1 MKVPLFHRFMTLR
14 FLSTSA
20 MALLIGFTLASFFVQ
35 AASDWTWKNI
45 AWSIALAGGLAL
57 CLALFLRF
65 RAHAQSLA
73 KAAQQ
78 SRELAAEIAEHKRV
92 EEALAER
99 TTRLEAVRDVAVEI
113 TRELDLTTL
122 LGLITRRAVELVG
135 TQSGV
140 LYLWDEAT
148 QVLIPQAWH
157 GHEEWIR
164 EVRLGLGEGIA
175 GTVAQR
181 REGVIVADYH
191 TSLLAHP
198 ALKERTGATAVL
210 AEPLLYRDRLV
221 GVLVLL
227 NPHGVGRPFTVG
239 DRNLLT
245 LFAAQAA
252 IAIENARLHS
262 TAVRRWEEVG
272 ALLRATHTV
281 MADLDLQGSLTR
293 IAEEASR
300 IAGTSYVRVL
310 LVDKAAQVLRVGVS
324 TDGLLPLGLE
334 TPLGGGLSGIVAK
347 IGKPLF
353 VADVQSHP
361 QNPFVQH
368 HREHGIR
375 TFLGLPI
382 AVRDEV
388 LGVLIFHTTCPYE
401 YNPDELAYLT
411 SFADQA
417 AIAIQHAQLYEALE
431 ARARRF
437 DTMTRLNQ
445 LISASLDMDDVLR
458 EITRAVAALM
468 DVPRVRIWI
477 ADEASQTLGL
487 RAASDDWLSVAHTI
501 THMRF
506 GENSAGWVARHR
518 QTLHI
523 PNIFDDARVSTAA
536 RDWYQANGL
545 SSLLGVPIFH
555 RDALLGVL
563 ILSGRQPLQFGSD
576 DQALLDSLVA
586 QAAVAIRNAAL
597 YATEAEA
604 RRAAELATRVKS
616 EFLAN
621 MSHEIRTPMN
631 GILGMTELALST
643 ALTPEQG
650 EYLTTVKTSAESL
663 LEILNDIL
671 DFSKIE
677 AGKLSIECIAF
688 RLRDTVGSMLKAL
701 ALRAHEKGL
710 ELTCRVQPGVPDV
723 LLGDPGRLRQ
733 VMVNLVGNAIK
744 FCAQGEVAVDVQ
756 LATDTGAQDQGSDA
770 TVLLHV
776 AVRDTGIGIPK
787 DKQRLIFEPFTQS
800 DGSTT
805 RQYGGTGLGL
815 TISRQLVALMGGQLW
830 VESVIGQGSIFH
842 FTVRFGSQ
850 RQDVDQRAPA
860 ATARLRNVPV
870 LIVADNATNRRNLHE
885 LLTYWGM
892 RPSSVDSGPAA
903 LAMLAQAHDAG
914 AAFPLVLLDAMMP
927 EMDGFTLAAQIK
939 QDPMLAETTIIM
951 LTAGSQRGDAA
962 HCRELDIAAYLTKP
976 VTQDELWDAI
986 LMTLGAIS
994 QTSVSALVTQHTV
1007 REHRQRL
1014 RVLLAEDN
1022 VVNQRLAVRLL
1033 EKWGH
1038 TVTVASTGKEAL
1050 IALAQQSCDLVL
1062 MDVQMPEMDGLEAT
1076 AAIRVQESGTGTH
1089 VPIIAMTANA
1099 MQGDAEQCLAAGMDA
1114 YIAKPIRPDDLFTAI
1129 DQLLQG
1135 ELGHPWSAATPPT
1148 NLTTG

>member
-1 MKVPLFHRFMTLR
+1 MKVPLFNRFITLS
-14 FLSTSA
+14 FLSISA
-20 MALLIGFTLASFFVQ
+20 MALLIGFTLSSFFVQ
-35 AASDWTWKNI
+35 TTAEWAWKNM
-45 AWSIALAGGLAL
+45 AWSIALAGGLGL

-65 RAHAQSLA
+65 KAHAQSLA
-73 KAAQQ
+73 KAAQR
-78 SRELAAEIAEHKRV
+78 SRELAVEIAEHKRV
-92 EEALAER
+92 EEALTER

-122 LGLITRRAVELVG
+122 LGLITRRAVELIG

-181 REGVIVADYH
+181 REGVIVEDYH

-198 ALKERTGATAVL
+198 ALKERTGAMAVL

-227 NPHGVGRPFTVG
+227 NPRGVDRPFTVA
-239 DRNLLT
+239 DRHLLT

-252 IAIENARLHS
+252 IAIENARLHG

-281 MADLDLQGSLTR
+281 MADLDLQGILTR

-300 IAGTSYVRVL
+300 IARTSYVRVL

-334 TPLGGGLSGIVAK
+334 APLGGGLSGIVAK
-347 IGKPLF
+347 TGKPLF

-361 QNPFVQH
+361 QNPFVEH
-368 HREHGIR
+368 HQEHGIR
-375 TFLGLPI
+375 TFLGLPV

-401 YNPDELAYLT
+401 YSPDELAYLT

-458 EITRAVAALM
+458 EITRAVATLM

-477 ADEASQTLGL
+477 ADEASQTLEL
-487 RAASDDWLSVAHTI
+487 RAASDDWLRVAHTI
-501 THMRF
+501 TQMHF

-523 PNIFDDARVSTAA
+523 PDIFDDARVSAAA
-536 RDWYQANGL
+536 RAWYQANGL
-545 SSLLGVPIFH
+545 RSLLGVPIFH

-563 ILSGRQPLQFGSD
+563 ILSGRRPFQFGPD
-576 DQALLDSLVA
+576 HQTLLDSLVA

-677 AGKLSIECIAF
+677 AGKLSIEGIAF
-688 RLRDTVGSMLKAL
+688 RLRDTVGSTLKAL

-710 ELTCRVQPGVPDV
+710 ELTCRVQPEVPDV
-723 LLGDPGRLRQ
+723 LIGDPGRLRQ
-733 VMVNLVGNAIK
+733 VTVNLVGNAIK

-756 LATDTGAQDQGSDA
+756 LATDTSAQDQGSDE

-787 DKQRLIFEPFTQS
+787 DKQRLIFEPFTPS

-830 VESVIGQGSIFH
+830 VESVVGQGSTFH

-850 RQDVDQRAPA
+850 HEDVDQRAPA

-870 LIVADNATNRRNLHE
+870 LIVDDNATNRRNLHE
-885 LLTYWGM
+885 LLTHWDM

-939 QDPMLAETTIIM
+939 KDPILAEATIIM
-951 LTAGSQRGDAA
+951 LTAGSQRGDTAR
-962 HCRELDIAAYLTKP
+962 CRELDIAAYLTKP
-976 VTQDELWDAI
+976 VTQDELRDAT

-1038 TVTVASTGKEAL
+1038 TVTVANTGKEAL

-1076 AAIRVQESGTGTH
+1076 AAIRVQERGTRTH
-1089 VPIIAMTANA
+1089 IPIIAMTANT
-1099 MQGDAEQCLAAGMDA
+1099 MQGDAEQCFAADMDA
-1114 YIAKPIRPDDLFTAI
+1114 YIAKPIRPDDLYTAI

-1135 ELGHPWSAATPPT
+1135 KLGYP
-1148 NLTTG
+1148 

>member
-1 MKVPLFHRFMTLR
+1 MKVPLFNRFMTVN
-14 FLSTSA
+14 FLYISA
-20 MALLIGFTLASFFVQ
+20 MALLIGFTLSSFFVQ
-35 AASDWTWKNI
+35 ATSEWAWTNM
-45 AWSIALAGGLAL
+45 AWSIALASGLGL
-57 CLALFLRF
+57 CLVLFLLF

-73 KAAQQ
+73 KVAQR
-78 SRELAAEIAEHKRV
+78 SRELAAEIAEHKQV
-92 EEALAER
+92 EEVLAER

-157 GHEEWIR
+157 GFEEWIR

-181 REGVIVADYH
+181 REGVIVADYY

-198 ALKERTGATAVL
+198 DLKERTGAAAVL
-210 AEPLLYRDRLV
+210 SEPLLYRDRLV

-227 NPHGVGRPFTVG
+227 NPPGVGRPITVA
-239 DRNLLT
+239 DRNLLM

-262 TAVRRWEEVG
+262 TAMRRWEEVG

-281 MADLDLQGSLTR
+281 MADLDLQGILTR

-300 IAGTSYVRVL
+300 IAGTTYVRVL

-334 TPLGGGLSGIVAK
+334 TPLGGGLSGIVART
-347 IGKPLF
+347 GKPLF
-353 VADVQSHP
+353 VADVQNHP

-368 HREHGIR
+368 HREHGIC

-401 YNPDELAYLT
+401 YSPDELEYLM

-417 AIAIQHAQLYEALE
+417 AIAIQNAQLYEAIE
-431 ARARRF
+431 ARARRL

-445 LISASLDMDDVLR
+445 LISASLDMDEVLG
-458 EITRAVAALM
+458 EMTKAATTLM

-477 ADEASQTLGL
+477 ADEASQTLEL
-487 RAASDDWLSVAHTI
+487 RAASDDWLRAVPSLTQ
-501 THMRF
+501 MRF
-506 GENSAGWVARHR
+506 GEHSAGWVAQHR

-523 PNIFDDARVSTAA
+523 PDIFDDARVSPAA
-536 RDWYQANGL
+536 CEWHQAHGL
-545 SSLLGVPIFH
+545 RSLLGVPIFH

-563 ILSGRQPLQFGSD
+563 VLSGRQPFQFSPD
-576 DQALLDSLVA
+576 AQALLDSFVA

-597 YATEAEA
+597 YTTEAEA

-631 GILGMTELALST
+631 GILGMTELALGT
-643 ALTPEQG
+643 ALTPEQS
-650 EYLTTVKTSAESL
+650 EYLTIVKTSAESL
-663 LEILNDIL
+663 LEILEDIL

-677 AGKLSIECIAF
+677 AGKLSLERIAF
-688 RLRDTVGSMLKAL
+688 RLRDNVGSTLKAL

-710 ELTCRVQPGVPDV
+710 ELTCRVQPEVPDT
-723 LLGDPGRLRQ
+723 LIGDPGRLRQ
-733 VMVNLVGNAIK
+733 VVVNLVGNAIK
-744 FCAQGEVAVDVQ
+744 FCTQGEIAVDVQ
-756 LATDTGAQDQGSDA
+756 LEAATSAQDHEDNA
-770 TVLLHV
+770 TVLLHGT
-776 AVRDTGIGIPK
+776 VRDTGIGIPE
-787 DKQRLIFEPFTQS
+787 DKQWLIFEPFTQS

-815 TISRQLVALMGGQLW
+815 TISKQFIELMGGRMW
-830 VESVIGQGSIFH
+830 VESVVGQGSTFH
-842 FTVRFGSQ
+842 FTARFGSQ
-850 RQDVDQRAPA
+850 REDVDQRAPA
-860 ATARLRNVPV
+860 AAARLRNLPA
-870 LIVADNATNRRNLHE
+870 LIVDDNATNRRNLYE
-885 LLTYWGM
+885 LLTHWGM
-892 RPSSVDSGPAA
+892 RPTSVDSGQAA
-903 LAMLAQAHDAG
+903 LAMLAQARDLG

-927 EMDGFTLAAQIK
+927 ELDGFTLAAQIK
-939 QDPMLAETTIIM
+939 QDPTLAGTTIMM
-951 LTAGSQRGDAA
+951 LTAGGQRADAVHGCA
-962 HCRELDIAAYLTKP
+962 LGIAAYLTKP
-976 VTQDELWDAI
+976 ITQDELWDA
-986 LMTLGAIS
+986 LLLTLGALPS
-994 QTSVSALVTQHTV
+994 SFAPALVTQPMV
-1007 REHRQRL
+1007 REHRRHL

-1050 IALAQQSCDLVL
+1050 IALAQESCDLVL

-1076 AAIRVQESGTGTH
+1076 AAIRAQECGTGTH
-1089 VPIIAMTANA
+1089 VPIIAMTARA
-1099 MQGDAEQCLAAGMDA
+1099 MQGDAEQCLAVGMDA
-1114 YIAKPIRPDDLFTAI
+1114 YIAKPIRPDDLYTAI
-1129 DQLLQG
+1129 D
-1135 ELGHPWSAATPPT
+1135 HCYRVS
-1148 NLTTG
+1148 

>member
-1 MKVPLFHRFMTLR
+1 MKVPIFTRFITLS
-14 FLSTSA
+14 FLCISA
-20 MALLIGFTLASFFVQ
+20 LALLMGVTLASFLVQ
-35 AASDWTWKNI
+35 AT
-45 AWSIALAGGLAL
+45 AWSIALAGAL
-57 CLALFLRF
+57 
-65 RAHAQSLA
+65 
-73 KAAQQ
+73 
-78 SRELAAEIAEHKRV
+78 
-92 EEALAER
+92 
-99 TTRLEAVRDVAVEI
+99 
-113 TRELDLTTL
+113 
-122 LGLITRRAVELVG
+122 
-135 TQSGV
+135 V
-140 LYLWDEAT
+140 LC
-148 QVLIPQAWH
+148 
-157 GHEEWIR
+157 
-164 EVRLGLGEGIA
+164 
-175 GTVAQR
+175 
-181 REGVIVADYH
+181 
-191 TSLLAHP
+191 
-198 ALKERTGATAVL
+198 
-210 AEPLLYRDRLV
+210 
-221 GVLVLL
+221 LVLL
-227 NPHGVGRPFTVG
+227 LLLRWLHG
-239 DRNLLT
+239 
-245 LFAAQAA
+245 
-252 IAIENARLHS
+252 

-281 MADLDLQGSLTR
+281 MADLDLQGILTR

-300 IAGTSYVRVL
+300 IAGTPHVRVL

-334 TPLGGGLSGIVAK
+334 VPLGGGLSGIVAK
-347 IGKPLF
+347 TGKPLF
-353 VADVQSHP
+353 VADIQSHP
-361 QNPFVQH
+361 QNPLVEH

-401 YNPDELAYLT
+401 YSPDELAYLM

-431 ARARRF
+431 ARARRL

-458 EITRAVAALM
+458 EITRAAATLM

-477 ADEASQTLGL
+477 ADEASQTLEL
-487 RAASDDWLSVAHTI
+487 RAASDDWLSA
-501 THMRF
+501 THALTQMRF

-518 QTLHI
+518 QPLNI
-523 PNIFDDARVSTAA
+523 PDVFADPRVGTGI
-536 RDWYQANGL
+536 REWYQAHGL
-545 SSLLGVPIFH
+545 RSLLGMPIFH

-563 ILSGRQPLQFGSD
+563 ILSGRQPLQFGPD
-576 DQALLDSLVA
+576 DHALLDSLVA
-586 QAAVAIRNAAL
+586 QAAVAIHNAAL
-597 YATEAEA
+597 YTTEAAA
-604 RRAAELATRVKS
+604 RHAAELATRVKS

-631 GILGMTELALST
+631 GILGMTELALGT
-643 ALTPEQG
+643 ELTTDQH
-650 EYLTTVKTSAESL
+650 EYLSMVKASADSL
-663 LEILNDIL
+663 LGILNDIL

-677 AGKLSIECIAF
+677 AGKLSLECIAF
-688 RLRDTVGSMLKAL
+688 RLRDTVGSTLKAL
-701 ALRAHEKGL
+701 ALQAHDKGL
-710 ELTCRVQPGVPDV
+710 ELTCRIQPEIPDV

-733 VMVNLVGNAIK
+733 VMVNLVGNAMK

-756 LATDTGAQDQGSDA
+756 LETDTNVQDQGSDE

-776 AVRDTGIGIPK
+776 AVRDTGIGIPEA
-787 DKQRLIFEPFTQS
+787 KQRLIFEPFTQS

-805 RQYGGTGLGL
+805 RRYGGTGLGL

-830 VESVIGQGSIFH
+830 VESVVGQGSTFH
-842 FTVRFGSQ
+842 FTARFGAQ
-850 RQDVDQRAPA
+850 CQDVDQRAPA

-870 LIVADNATNRRNLHE
+870 LIVDDNATNRRNLYE
-885 LLTYWGM
+885 LLTHWGM
-892 RPSSVDSGPAA
+892 RPISVDSGPAA

-914 AAFPLVLLDAMMP
+914 AAFPLVLLDAIMP
-927 EMDGFTLAAQIK
+927 EIDGFTLAAQIK
-939 QDPMLAETTIIM
+939 QNPTLAETTIIM
-951 LTAGSQRGDAA
+951 LTACSQRRDDAR
-962 HCRELDIAAYLTKP
+962 CRELDIAAYLTKP
-976 VTQDELWDAI
+976 VTQDELWDAT
-986 LMTLGAIS
+986 LTTLGGIS
-994 QTSVSALVTQHTV
+994 QTSVSALVTRHTV

-1014 RVLLAEDN
+1014 HVLLAEDN
-1022 VVNQRLAVRLL
+1022 IVNQRLAVRLL

-1076 AAIRVQESGTGTH
+1076 AAIRMQESGTGTH

-1114 YIAKPIRPDDLFTAI
+1114 YIAKPIRPDDLFTII

-1148 NLTTG
+1148 NLTTV